1 MKELLAVIDM
11 QNDFITGILGT
22 EEARAIVPGVCEK
35 IKGWQG
41 DVILTRDTHSDNYL
55 STAEGKMLPV
65 SHCIKGTEGWEV
77 SADVWGAY
85 TDVSKSGAGHLFTSV
100 DKVTFGSIVL
110 TFIANDIGYDRV
122 VLCGVCTDICVIS
135 NAMLLRAALPEAEIV
150 VDAACCAGVSPESH
164 KRALEAMAPCNI
176 KIIND

>member
-11 QNDFITGILGT
+11 QNDFITGALGT
-22 EEARAIVPGVCEK
+22 DEARAIVSKVCEK

-65 SHCIKGTEGWEV
+65 PHCIKGTEGWEV
-77 SADVWGAY
+77 NADVWGAY
-85 TDVSKSGAGHLFTSV
+85 TDVSKAGAGHLFTSV

-122 VLCGVCTDICVIS
+122 VLCGACTDICVIS
-135 NAMLLRAALPEAEIV
+135 NAMLLRAALPEAEII

-164 KRALEAMAPCNI
+164 KRALEAMTPCNI